1 MDHGTARLTEDLKA
15 IADTRHAIA
24 DKLGLIERRITYS
37 VEDAKMK
44 AQEFVERTQQSMA
57 HAVESVKTFSPATDV
72 ADRHPWILVGG
83 SLLLG
88 YAIGLA
94 FRPSPPARF
103 APGRAKERVGVMG
116 VVNEAIRTTAQAA
129 RKPIVTGRSAATSP
143 PAANIRRERALDAD
157 GFFGAIRAA
166 ASQELHGLRADLM
179 DAAKALAMEWVK
191 QGVRSAATTL
201 AAAASEARTPRE
213 TGSAA
218 SRSHRAADP
227 RSRHEWADR
236 A

>member
-44 AQEFVERTQQSMA
+44 VQEFVDRTQQSMA
-57 HAVESVKTFSPATDV
+57 DAMESVKTFSPTTDV

-94 FRPSPPARF
+94 LRPSPPVRSG
-103 APGRAKERVGVMG
+103 PGRAKERVEVMG
-116 VVNEAIRTTAQAA
+116 VVDEAIRATAQAA
-129 RKPIVTGRSAATSP
+129 RKPIVTGRSSATSP
-143 PAANIRRERALDAD
+143 PASTIRREKSSDVE

-166 ASQELHGLRADLM
+166 ASHELHGLRADLI

-213 TGSAA
+213 TGAA
-218 SRSHRAADP
+218 ALRSHREADT

>member
-24 DKLGLIERRITYS
+24 DKLGLIEQRITHS

-44 AQEFVERTQQSMA
+44 AQEFVDRTQQSMA
-57 HAVESVKTFSPATDV
+57 HAVESVKTFSPSTDV
-72 ADRHPWILVGG
+72 ADRHPWVLLGG

-94 FRPSPPARF
+94 LRPSAPPRS
-103 APGRAKERVGVMG
+103 APEPATKRVKVMG
-116 VVNEAIRTTAQAA
+116 VVNEAIRSTGQSV
-129 RKPIVTGRSAATSP
+129 RRPIVGGQSATAS
-143 PAANIRRERALDAD
+143 PAASTIRRDQASHAE
-157 GFFGAIRAA
+157 GFLGAIRTA
-166 ASQELHGLRADLM
+166 ASQELNGLQADLI
-179 DAAKALAMEWVK
+179 DAAKALAMEWVR

-201 AAAASEARTPRE
+201 AAAASEVRAPRRTGAAAPR
-213 TGSAA
+213 A
-218 SRSHRAADP
+218 HQVADT